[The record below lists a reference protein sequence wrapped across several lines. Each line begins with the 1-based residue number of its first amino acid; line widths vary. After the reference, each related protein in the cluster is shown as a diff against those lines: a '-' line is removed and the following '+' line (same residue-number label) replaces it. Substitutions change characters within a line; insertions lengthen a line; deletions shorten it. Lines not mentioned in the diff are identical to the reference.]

1 MEADEGSCQGHCRVP
16 WATDAVRA
24 SGTPRGAG
32 RYRPPR
38 TGGLPARPQRPS
50 QGVPQGPA
58 VAHRRVRRPPRAGP
72 GRPQHRRAVHGR
84 VPGVRGTDARPRVL
98 CLRPP
103 PATERADLRGRHRA
117 GPPHPARRG
126 GGVLCRRGV
135 PRVHVEPPGPH
146 VHRGQATGLAAAA
159 GAAALLLTGR
169 GDAFL
174 LAALLSVVALD
185 RWAALTAGTVAAA
198 LLARWGTSSLPAVA
212 GAQSVLGPGFV
223 VEPVVGAAAL
233 VLAAAALVLIAP
245 PAPFGLVF

>member
-1 MEADEGSCQGHCRVP
+1 M
-16 WATDAVRA
+16 
-24 SGTPRGAG
+24 
-32 RYRPPR
+32 
-38 TGGLPARPQRPS
+38 
-50 QGVPQGPA
+50 
-58 VAHRRVRRPPRAGP
+58 
-72 GRPQHRRAVHGR
+72 
-84 VPGVRGTDARPRVL
+84 
-98 CLRPP
+98 
-103 PATERADLRGRHRA
+103 
-117 GPPHPARRG
+117 
-126 GGVLCRRGV
+126 
-135 PRVHVEPPGPH
+135 HVEPPGPH
-146 VHRGQATGLAAAA
+146 VHGGQATGLAAAA

-245 PAPFGLVF
+245 PAPFGLVFGAAAGFVVAGPSWATVPGGLVRLAAAAVGVAAVWWLQPRLPERARRAAPAVAASAFVAGVLA